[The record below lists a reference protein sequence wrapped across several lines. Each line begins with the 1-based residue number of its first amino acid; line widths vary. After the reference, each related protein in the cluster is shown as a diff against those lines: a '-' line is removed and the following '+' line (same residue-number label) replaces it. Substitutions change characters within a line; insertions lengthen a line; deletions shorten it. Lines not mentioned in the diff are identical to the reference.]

1 MVNNP
6 PSTADNLLRIEHAAF
21 RGGDILFCLFRRGS
35 SIVAATNSDAAYVEF
50 EEALA
55 NVLAEHPQKDG
66 IARRSR
72 LARLDRHARAR

>member
-1 MVNNP
+1 
-6 PSTADNLLRIEHAAF
+6 
-21 RGGDILFCLFRRGS
+21 
-35 SIVAATNSDAAYVEF
+35 VAAANSDAAYVEF

-72 LARLDRHARAR
+72 LAKARAAVDQNDPRYLQAINRAFAVLIE